1 MKKINQDFGGNGILD
16 FFCLGVSLRL
26 ELPRLSW
33 YFRSSSSYSSVHFVF
48 ILSGLYHGSPPRLV
62 VNHFLV
68 ELS

>member
-16 FFCLGVSLRL
+16 LFCLGVFLRL

-33 YFRSSSSYSSVHFVF
+33 CSRSSLSYSSVHFVF
-48 ILSGLYHGSPPRLV
+48 ILSGLYRGSLPRLV
-62 VNHFLV
+62 VTHFLV